1 MPDFVKTLY
10 QNILS
15 RDPDNEGLTHWTERT
30 RFFPIASTIA
40 GIFTSD
46 EFYAKHFP
54 REVIVDKLY
63 RSILGRECTSDER
76 TDQVVR
82 LRDGVSI
89 CTIVN
94 DLVGSDEYGQKV
106 QLGAV
111 PSPDTSVYCIEIYLS
126 ITDLGSIFSADPYSN
141 GIQSAEKMIFPEH
154 CIKTF

>member
-15 RDPDNEGLTHWTERT
+15 RDPDNEGLSHWTNHT
-30 RFFPIASTIA
+30 RFFSIASTIS

-46 EFYAKHFP
+46 EFQAKHFSH
-54 REVIVDKLY
+54 EVIVDKLY
-63 RSILGRECTSDER
+63 RSILGRKCRGDER

-89 CTIVN
+89 CTIIN
-94 DLVGSDEYGQKV
+94 DLVGSGEYRQKA

-111 PSPDTSVYCIEIYLS
+111 PLPDTSVYSIKTYLS
-126 ITDLGSIFSADPYSN
+126 ITDLASIFWQTDFQMESN
-141 GIQSAEKMIFPEH
+141 RRSR
-154 CIKTF
+154 